1 MREKFTP
8 AVVSFH
14 SDREG
19 AQRAARQRNR
29 RRKNATW
36 VVSRTTESLRV
47 SAQRA
52 VPNVVSALTVG
63 LSRVSFDESL
73 DA

>member
-19 AQRAARQRNR
+19 AQRAARQRNQ
-29 RRKNATW
+29 RRKKRDLGCEQNN
-36 VVSRTTESLRV
+36 RKLES